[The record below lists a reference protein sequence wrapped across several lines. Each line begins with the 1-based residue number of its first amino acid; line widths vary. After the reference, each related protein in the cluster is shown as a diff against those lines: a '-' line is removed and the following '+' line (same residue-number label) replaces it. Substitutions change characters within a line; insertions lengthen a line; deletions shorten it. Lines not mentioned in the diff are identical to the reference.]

1 MTKVKAEFNYL
12 VAEFGLNF
20 VQEQESALL
29 ADWVQ
34 KGTSILENL
43 SEEMLAK
50 IEPRLSSEIDGW
62 LEEELK
68 MKLLALIFMLS
79 ELDVAQKI
87 GVFFERQIAAQIGE
101 FHIHVI
107 PDCMIAS
114 VYGFTIPKTPYFFMQ
129 EFKKSKG
136 DQQDPEG
143 QVLAAM
149 IAAQHLNKNGKP
161 LYGSY
166 VIGRDWYFTVL
177 QDKNYARS
185 EALRLTQP
193 EELRQVILTLRKLK
207 QIILNE
213 LMD

>member
-79 ELDVAQKI
+79 DLDVAQKI

>member
-20 VQEQESALL
+20 VQENESALL
-29 ADWVQ
+29 AAWLQ
-34 KGTSILENL
+34 KSPTVLEHL
-43 SEEMLAK
+43 SEGMLAK

-68 MKLLALIFMLS
+68 MKLLALIFILA

-87 GVFFERQIAAQIGE
+87 GVFFERQIVARIGE
-101 FHIHVI
+101 FHIHVV
-107 PDCMIAS
+107 PDCMVAS
-114 VYGFTIPKTPYFFMQ
+114 VYGFTVPKTPYFFMQ

-143 QVLAAM
+143 QMLAAM
-149 IAAQHLNKNGKP
+149 IAAQHLNQNGKP

-166 VIGRDWYFTVL
+166 VVGREWYFTVL

-193 EELRQVILTLRKLK
+193 DELRQVILTLRKLK

>member
-34 KGTSILENL
+34 KDTSILENL